1 MNGIERIKA
10 ALAGEPVDNIP
21 VMLHNFMMVAK
32 EAGIT
37 MAQYR
42 GNPGAIADAF
52 IRSVEKYE
60 YDGVLVDIDTVTL
73 AGACGVKVDLP
84 ENEPARIHRGMLR
97 SWDDFPDLPAVD
109 VSKYKYVQ
117 VWCEAVRILVDSI
130 GHEIYIRGN
139 CDQAPFSLASMIRG
153 MENWMT
159 DLYMTEEKLLFEL
172 LDYSMEA
179 TSQFIKLMAQTG
191 CHMTSNG
198 DSMAGPEMI
207 PADMF
212 VKYSKPYIRGLANLA
227 HKLGMDY
234 VIHICGNTDIIIKEM
249 IETGADG
256 LELDYKTDT
265 RKAYD
270 LMKNRVT
277 FFGNVDPSGVLA
289 LGTPEL
295 VRERTIELLDV
306 FSKTN
311 RFVLNAGCAIPPF
324 APEENIKMFIKTA
337 REYRLK

>member
-1 MNGIERIKA
+1 MNGTERIKA

-21 VMLHNFMMVAK
+21 IMLHNFMVVAR
-32 EAGIT
+32 EAGLT

-42 GNPGAIADAF
+42 ENPRAIADAY

-73 AGACGVKVDLP
+73 AGACGVEVDLP
-84 ENEPARIHRGMLR
+84 ENEPARAHKGILR
-97 SWDDFPDLPAVD
+97 SWDDFPHLPVVN

-139 CDQAPFSLASMIRG
+139 CDQAPFSLSSMIRG
-153 MENWMT
+153 MQNWMT
-159 DLYMTEEKLLFEL
+159 DFYITEENLLIEL

-179 TSQFIKLMAQTG
+179 TSQFIMLMAQTG

-207 PADMF
+207 PADLF
-212 VKYSKPYIRGLANLA
+212 VKYSKPYLRNLANLA
-227 HKLGMDY
+227 HDLGMDY
-234 VIHICGNTDIIIKEM
+234 VIHICGNTDIIIEEM
-249 IETGADG
+249 IGTGADG

-265 RKAYD
+265 QKAFN
-270 LMKNRVT
+270 LMRDRVT
-277 FFGNVDPSGVLA
+277 LFGNIDPSGVLA

-295 VRERTIELLDV
+295 VREKTIELLDI

-311 RFVLNAGCAIPPF
+311 RFVLNAGCAIPPL
-324 APEENIKMFIKTA
+324 APEENLKMFIKTA
-337 REYRLK
+337 RDYRQN